1 MTRPK
6 QAPEQSK
13 PPQGADPEVTY
24 SWQTEASCRGV
35 DSELFFPA
43 TEDDAMPAKAICEQC
58 PVRLACLAFALE
70 RNEKFG
76 VWGGLTEKERARLS
90 PAARESIRRQV
101 AAA

>member
-6 QAPEQSK
+6 QATEQNK
-13 PPQGADPEVTY
+13 PPQGTTPEVTY

-35 DSELFFPA
+35 DAELFFPA
-43 TEDDAMPAKAICEQC
+43 TEDEAMPAKAICESC

-101 AAA
+101 DAA

>member
-1 MTRPK
+1 MTKPK
-6 QAPEQSK
+6 QAPEQSERPK
-13 PPQGADPEVTY
+13 GAAPEVAY

-35 DSELFFPA
+35 DAEIFFPA
-43 TEDDAMPAKAICEQC
+43 TEDEAVPAKAICDTC

>member
-6 QAPEQSK
+6 QAPEQNK
-13 PPQGADPEVTY
+13 PPQGTTPDVAY

-35 DSELFFPA
+35 DAELFFPA
-43 TEDDAMPAKAICEQC
+43 TEDDAMPAKAICDSC
-58 PVRLACLAFALE
+58 PVRLECLAFALE

>member
-6 QAPEQSK
+6 QATEQNK
-13 PPQGADPEVTY
+13 QPQGPPVDYA
-24 SWQTEASCRGV
+24 WQTEASCRGV

-43 TEDDAMPAKAICEQC
+43 TEEEALPAKAICEAC
-58 PVRLACLAFALE
+58 PVRLACLAFSLD

-90 PAARESIRRQV
+90 PAARESIRRQ
-101 AAA
+101 AAAA